1 MKIHGKAGDME
12 SFLTHREGA
21 GESVKLP
28 ELLRRAVFDE
38 DVRNLLF
45 DDPLKAEEAYLLSEN
60 DTQKL
65 INTSRADFES
75 MLGKFVTYK
84 ILPTPIGDRLLIKP
98 VNGMVLSAEGR
109 LEIILDQSATGA
121 NLGASGTSKNMGRVF
136 GCGTHPTTRLCV
148 HMIERYLKPG
158 MRFLDVGTGSGI
170 LALAAAKLGARE
182 VIGVDVD
189 PKAIAEAQANM
200 QLNDLGDCIDFA
212 VGDAGWATL
221 KGVEP
226 FDLVVSNILA
236 DVHLQSLGRGL
247 LSTLRRGGRLILSG
261 MYRAGASKVAQSLE
275 RMGWKVV
282 EFASIGPWTAIM
294 AEEDTS

>member
-1 MKIHGKAGDME
+1 MKIHGKVSDME
-12 SFLTHREGA
+12 SCPAHREGA

-45 DDPLKAEEAYLLSEN
+45 DDPLKAVEAYLLSEN
-60 DTQKL
+60 DAQKL

-121 NLGASGTSKNMGRVF
+121 NLGASGTSKNTGRVF

-170 LALAAAKLGARE
+170 LALAAAKLGAHE

-212 VGDAGWATL
+212 VGDASWATL